1 MVERI
6 LHLLVARSDSPMVA
20 FLFAGHR
27 CYSSQESQTQTQV
40 ESTQHTQLGHLTPDE
55 SSNLLSASS
64 PTPLSPPAILPWG
77 RLVPCVPSTTLVT
90 LDLIPAQNEY
100 WIGRSSKC
108 DVTAVVPDSTTLGK
122 KERISMEWG
131 KSMVSNR
138 HCRIFSQQTQYGT
151 TQVYVEDNSGNG
163 TFINQQTHLRK
174 GENRILHSGDE
185 ICLVNVETLRKRISS
200 HRILQLV
207 LQQFSF
213 IFVQSKPRKSCVNP
227 RAMNYSFAAKQ
238 LIGGT
243 DAVPRGSPRSS
254 RRIETVYDIR
264 EVLGD
269 GTSGQVR
276 RAIHRQT
283 GEEYAVK
290 IISLRRHLDMT
301 MMEREVSLLQS
312 LDHPYIVQLID
323 VFVHHGV
330 AMYLVMELVKGGDLF
345 DRIVEKQRYTE
356 VEARWAMRRLLSAVY
371 YLHEQKNIVHRCVS
385 FLLCSLVCEMKTSF
399 LICFTLHYSGLCECN
414 YVKN

>member
-1 MVERI
+1 
-6 LHLLVARSDSPMVA
+6 L
-20 FLFAGHR
+20 
-27 CYSSQESQTQTQV
+27 TQTQI

-64 PTPLSPPAILPWG
+64 QTPLSPPPIVPWG
-77 RLVPCVPSTTLVT
+77 RLVPCVPSNTLSAVA
-90 LDLIPAQNEY
+90 LISTQNEY

-108 DVTAVVPDSTTLGK
+108 DLTAIVPDSSKALGK
-122 KERISMEWG
+122 KEKISMEWG
-131 KSMVSNR
+131 NSMVSNR
-138 HCRIFSQQTQYGT
+138 HCKIFSQQTQDGT

-185 ICLVNVETLRKRISS
+185 ICLVNVETLRKGISS
-200 HRILQLV
+200 NRILQLV

-213 IFVQSKPRKSCVNP
+213 IFVQSRARKSCVNP

-238 LIGGT
+238 LIGGDGDPAAAAT
-243 DAVPRGSPRSS
+243 ASRVVVSPRSS

-276 RAIHRQT
+276 RAIHRQS

-290 IISLRRHLDMT
+290 IISLRRKLDMT

-330 AMYLVMELVKGGDLF
+330 AMYLVMELVRGGDLF

-371 YLHEQKNIVHRCVS
+371 YLHEQKNIVHRYVCS
-385 FLLCSLVCEMKTSF
+385 GDCLLSLLCCCPRCRIMDDDLFIVSLPSPSLMISVDF
-399 LICFTLHYSGLCECN
+399 FRWQ
-414 YVKN
+414 KNFYNLL